1 MVKYEV
7 ICEELKT
14 VELGDYISYGI
25 TATNEDE
32 TQKISDISVS
42 RQNVE
47 NLVLLLNRNN
57 VSIEHF
63 SDIVNDFI

>member
-14 VELGDYISYGI
+14 VELGKYISYGI
-25 TATNEDE
+25 TATNEEE

-63 SDIVNDFI
+63 SDIVDDFM